1 MGPCEET
8 DGCSRAKEAFRQ
20 LIFEGLCFWTPFA
33 RGSVSLAAASYC
45 SAACESCW
53 ELLQH
58 GWCTLQSQ
66 RINAASG
73 IILHGEG
80 DWPPSRGLEAELPSS
95 SGPTTW
101 LCPGCSGCPLGTLL
115 LPSKQPC
122 PGRENELLLLAVP
135 QTFGKGVPCAA
146 SLLQGRTDLV
156 KGVVQLGGKLGN
168 RGRSA
173 KSSLGTKLGM

>member
-1 MGPCEET
+1 MGSCEET
-8 DGCSRAKEAFRQ
+8 DGYSRAKEVVFRQ

-33 RGSVSLAAASYC
+33 GGSGSLAAASSC

-66 RINAASG
+66 RLNAASG

-80 DWPPSRGLEAELPSS
+80 AWPPSQGPEAQLPSS
-95 SGPTTW
+95 SEPTTW
-101 LCPGCSGCPLGTLL
+101 RCPGCSGCPSGTLL
-115 LPSKQPC
+115 LPSKQQC

-135 QTFGKGVPCAA
+135 QTFGKGALCAA
-146 SLLQGRTDLV
+146 SLLQ
-156 KGVVQLGGKLGN
+156 
-168 RGRSA
+168 
-173 KSSLGTKLGM
+173 